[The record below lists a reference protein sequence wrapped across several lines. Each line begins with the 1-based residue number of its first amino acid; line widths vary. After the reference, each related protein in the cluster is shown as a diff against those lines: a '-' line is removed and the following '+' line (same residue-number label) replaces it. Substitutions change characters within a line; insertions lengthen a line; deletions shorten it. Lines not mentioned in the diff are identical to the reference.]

1 MSVKT
6 FYSEAYNCE
15 GYGVDT
21 REKAR
26 DIAMSLIAN
35 PIEGLEI
42 CAPQPVTEEQFRLA
56 HSANYTKGIFQGYPE
71 AAADRN
77 GLGPW
82 SRDLSDSVLHSTGG
96 VVAAAREAFITGK
109 NTGSLSSGI
118 HHAREDFGAGFCTA
132 NGLIIS
138 ARVLLAEGAQRV
150 LIIDLDAHC
159 GGGTASL
166 MKANEGIEQIDVSV
180 CRYDEYE
187 SRHNA
192 RLTISNGE
200 RYLDDIRA
208 ALYAVEDPN
217 SIDVVLYNA
226 GMDPHEDC
234 STGGAKGITTFDL
247 YQREKV
253 LFHWAATKEIPVA
266 FVLAGGYSGAR
277 LSRADLVEL
286 HRLTLQAAVD
296 FSSWVN

>member
-26 DIAMSLIAN
+26 DIAMSLNTN

-56 HSANYTKGIFQGYPE
+56 HSAQYTMGIFQGRPE

-82 SRDLSDSVLHSTGG
+82 SRDLSNSVLHSTGG
-96 VVAAAREAFITGK
+96 VVAAASTAFATGK
-109 NTGSLSSGI
+109 NSGSLSSGI
-118 HHAREDFGAGFCTA
+118 HHARKNFGAGFCTA

-138 ARVLLAEGAQRV
+138 ARVLLAQGAQRV
-150 LIIDLDAHC
+150 VIVDLDAHC

-166 MKANEGIEQIDVSV
+166 IKTGEGIEQVDVSV
-180 CRYDEYE
+180 SAFDSYE
-187 SRHNA
+187 SRANA
-192 RLTISNGE
+192 QLTMSNGE

-208 ALYAVEDPN
+208 ALNSIADPS

-226 GMDPHEDC
+226 GMDPHENC
-234 STGGAKGITTFDL
+234 NTGGVDGISTFDL
-247 YQREKV
+247 YQREKMV
-253 LFHWAATKEIPVA
+253 FHWAAEAKVPVA
-266 FVLAGGYSGAR
+266 FVLAGGYSGSR
-277 LSRADLVEL
+277 LSRAELVDL
-286 HRLTLQAAVD
+286 HRLTLQAAVEFD
-296 FSSWVN
+296 GWC